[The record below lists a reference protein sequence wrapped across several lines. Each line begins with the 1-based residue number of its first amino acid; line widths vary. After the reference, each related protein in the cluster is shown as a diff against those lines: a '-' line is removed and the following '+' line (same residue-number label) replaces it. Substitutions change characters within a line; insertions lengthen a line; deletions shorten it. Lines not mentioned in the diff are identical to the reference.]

1 VILILIQM
9 NLRIEPLFVFICCC
23 RYVLKKIRLA
33 RQTERC
39 RRSAHQEV
47 EVVWFLFCCSLF
59 NLVYCL
65 LIWIWV
71 VD

>member
-47 EVVWFLFCCSLF
+47 EVVWFLFCNVVHCLILF
-59 NLVYCL
+59 IAC
-65 LIWIWV
+65 WFEFE
-71 VD
+71 